1 MTKRSGPPPASSGKV
16 LAIRA
21 GEEAGL
27 NALERIEDAQDRA
40 DIAKMEQRIAET
52 KAQDK
57 IGTVVG
63 YGPCFYDQSPTEVFG
78 PGLVAACKNDV
89 SKIPNWRFSR
99 WYFRDKIIVDLFRT
113 KQAYAAAD
121 VKARRRM
128 AKKHGVKYAALGP
141 SMSYRTDLP
150 QQLGL

>member
-1 MTKRSGPPPASSGKV
+1 MTKCSSTPPASHGKALTIRTGDEPGLDSLEGRESGQ
-16 LAIRA
+16 
-21 GEEAGL
+21 
-27 NALERIEDAQDRA
+27 DAA
-40 DIAKMEQRIAET
+40 DIARMEQRIAEA

-89 SKIPNWRFSR
+89 SKIPDWRFTR
-99 WYFRDKIIVDLFRT
+99 WYSRDRIIVDLFRT
-113 KQAYAAAD
+113 KGAYAAAD
-121 VKARRRM
+121 VEARRRM
-128 AKKHGVKYAALGP
+128 AKKHGVRYAALGP

>member
-1 MTKRSGPPPASSGKV
+1 MIKRSGPPPASSGKV
-16 LAIRA
+16 LSVRA

-40 DIAKMEQRIAET
+40 DIAKLEQRQAE
-52 KAQDK
+52 AQAMDK

-63 YGPCFYDQSPTEVFG
+63 YGPYDTDQSPTQVFG
-78 PGLVAACKNDV
+78 MAAIKA
-89 SKIPNWRFSR
+89 PEWRFSR

-113 KQAYAAAD
+113 RQAYQAAE
-121 VKARRRM
+121 VEARRRM
-128 AKKHGVKYAALGP
+128 AKKHGVRYAALGP

>member
-1 MTKRSGPPPASSGKV
+1 MIKRSGPPPASSGKV
-16 LAIRA
+16 LSVRA

-40 DIAKMEQRIAET
+40 DIAKLEQRQAE
-52 KAQDK
+52 AQAMDK

-63 YGPCFYDQSPTEVFG
+63 YGPYDTDQSPTQVFG
-78 PGLVAACKNDV
+78 IAAIKA
-89 SKIPNWRFSR
+89 PEWRFSR
-99 WYFRDKIIVDLFRT
+99 WYFRDRIIIDLFRT
-113 KQAYAAAD
+113 LGMYKAAK
-121 VKARRRM
+121 VEKRRRM
-128 AKKHGVKYAALGP
+128 AKKYGMKYAALGP